1 MTYSETSP
9 LHKIP
14 CLKNFT
20 QNVVK
25 CWRIAEEFAQRIGRL
40 RSDTKRRAVSL
51 RFFRFRTLLSSE
63 ALSVCVC
70 VCVCCILWNSH
81 FHVLRS
87 SRDVYF
93 TAPSPKHRHIH
104 AKVSF
109 RLASSSATGSFL
121 QLKLTATYQSLNSAA
136 LAYSQTEPVMLFQ
149 ASLPTTPEAI
159 KCHKPPT
166 IDLTATMQNP
176 CARSTGLYGR
186 KNQITQAYYISF
198 IYLVPVNSL
207 VVSWSSHYSQ
217 LQMQL
222 QGSVRPK
229 CVQPMQSFH
238 TQNRDAGTQH

>member
-1 MTYSETSP
+1 MLAHSRRVRSKNRETSERHEASRGFSALLP
-9 LHKIP
+9 ISNTAFK
-14 CLKNFT
+14 
-20 QNVVK
+20 
-25 CWRIAEEFAQRIGRL
+25 
-40 RSDTKRRAVSL
+40 RST
-51 RFFRFRTLLSSE
+51 E
-63 ALSVCVC
+63 CVCVC